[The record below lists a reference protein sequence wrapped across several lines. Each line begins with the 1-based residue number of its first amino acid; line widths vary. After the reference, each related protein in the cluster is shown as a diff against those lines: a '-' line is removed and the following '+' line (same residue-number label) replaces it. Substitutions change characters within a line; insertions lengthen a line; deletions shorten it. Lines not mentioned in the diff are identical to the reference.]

1 MTFAA
6 EYTCWPADGTI
17 CWRVE
22 VSSFIVYESSR
33 RTFLLLPS
41 SSSTVSTRTGVEAT
55 EEITFLP
62 SSDSWS
68 NWLDIC
74 ICCIGPS
81 EILWSSGGSRWEL
94 WELLPYDLDSEFDL
108 LSSDLLLKL
117 SSVKSSSSSDSSSSK
132 LSKFVAAARPAVT
145 PPCPRWPS
153 FACLTDSILKVLH
166 SSSSS
171 RCLAVPSYWANG
183 MVDSGLKWPS
193 SAFASSSNWSK
204 PEISSTWLIFQTCPF

>member
-1 MTFAA
+1 MSFKA
-6 EYTCWPADGTI
+6 EFTGWPEEGTI
-17 CWRVE
+17 CLRVE

-55 EEITFLP
+55 EETTLLP
-62 SSDSWS
+62 PYESWCT
-68 NWLDIC
+68 WLDIC
-74 ICCIGPS
+74 ICCIRPS
-81 EILWSSGGSRWEL
+81 EILWSSGTREEL
-94 WELLPYDLDSEFDL
+94 WELLPYGLDSEFDL
-108 LSSDLLLKL
+108 FSSDLLLKL

-145 PPCPRWPS
+145 PPGPRWPS

-166 SSSSS
+166 SSSSN
-171 RCLAVPSYWANG
+171 RCLAVPSYWAKG

-193 SAFASSSNWSK
+193 SDFASSSNWSK
-204 PEISSTWLIFQTCPF
+204 PEMSSTLLIFQTWPF